1 MQWKCRLSS
10 ATLLPM
16 NTRTFGRTGWEVSE
30 IGFGAWGIGGSQW
43 GGAAE
48 ADSMRALHAA
58 LDSGITLFDTADVY
72 GDGLS
77 ERLIARLRRE
87 RTEPFR
93 VATKAGRRLDPH
105 TASGYTAE
113 NLRGFVDRSLKNLA
127 VERLDLLQLHCP
139 PTEVYYRP
147 EVFAALDDLVTAGKI
162 AFYGVSV
169 ERVEEGLKAIEYPH
183 VQSVQ
188 IIVNAFRLRPTELF
202 FEQAVRRRVAVIA
215 RVPLASG
222 MLSGRFTQLTEF
234 PADDH
239 RAFNRGGAVFDSG
252 ETFSGVDYETG
263 LAAVER
269 LRSLVPAGAT
279 LAQFALRWILA
290 FEAVT
295 CVIPGARHAAQ
306 VADNA
311 RAADLPPPDAATM
324 AAVQAIY
331 DDAIRPLVHHRW

>member
-1 MQWKCRLSS
+1 
-10 ATLLPM
+10 M
-16 NTRTFGRTGWEVSE
+16 NTRAFGRTGWKVSE

-43 GGAAE
+43 GGAEESA
-48 ADSMRALHAA
+48 SVQALHAA
-58 LDSGITLFDTADVY
+58 LDSGITFFDTADVY
-72 GDGLS
+72 GDGRS
-77 ERLIARLRRE
+77 ERLIAQLRRE
-87 RTEPFR
+87 RTEPFH
-93 VATKAGRRLDPH
+93 VATKAGRRLNPH
-105 TASGYTAE
+105 VSSGYTAE

-139 PTEVYYRP
+139 PTDVYYRP
-147 EVFAALDDLVTAGKI
+147 EVFAALDDLVDAGKI

-169 ERVEEGLKAIEYPH
+169 ERVEEALKAIEYPN
-183 VQSVQ
+183 VRSVQ
-188 IIVNAFRLRPTELF
+188 IIFNAFRLRPTELF
-202 FEQAVRRRVAVIA
+202 FEQAVRRQVAVIA

-239 RAFNRGGAVFDSG
+239 RGFNREGAVFDRG
-252 ETFSGVDYETG
+252 ETFSGVDYDTG
-263 LAAVER
+263 LTAVER
-269 LRSLVPAGAT
+269 LKALVPPGAT

-306 VADNA
+306 VVDNA
-311 RAADLPPPDAATM
+311 QAADLPQPDAATM
-324 AAVQAIY
+324 AAVQTIY